1 MLSSQAD
8 LTTGCNGRL
17 LRPLVP
23 LYAAGPFLFNTSLF
37 TVQEKKNLT
46 KIFTMRER
54 KEKKVVKKHFFLFVC
69 ISFLFLRFFFSPF
82 IRFVLFQLREVS
94 SMMSNKQTHTK
105 KRINPIISASIAQ
118 SQRGFGDGMES
129 YCPYSWMN
137 TEGGRRRRR
146 RRRKKVNK
154 VHGGES
160 SNSSRRQKMA
170 AQLTV
175 RKHSPHCH
183 AGGVSACVVWMLNKQ
198 IKKKKTK
205 N

>member
-1 MLSSQAD
+1 MPSLQAD
-8 LTTGCNGRL
+8 LTTGCNDHLR
-17 LRPLVP
+17 RPLVP
-23 LYAAGPFLFNTSLF
+23 LYAAGPSVQHFSLYSSGKKSDKNIYNER
-37 TVQEKKNLT
+37 EK
-46 KIFTMRER
+46 R
-54 KEKKVVKKHFFLFVC
+54 KESCGQTFFSFCLHFFF
-69 ISFLFLRFFFSPF
+69 SFFSPF
-82 IRFVLFQLREVS
+82 ICFVLFQLREVS
-94 SMMSNKQTHTK
+94 SMMSNKQTQK
-105 KRINPIISASIAQ
+105 INPNISASIAQ
-118 SQRGFGDGMES
+118 SLRGFGDGMES

-146 RRRKKVNK
+146 RRNRKKVNK

-183 AGGVSACVVWMLNKQ
+183 AGGVSACVVWMSNKQ
-198 IKKKKTK
+198 QQKK

>member
-1 MLSSQAD
+1 MLPALFCS
-8 LTTGCNGRL
+8 TL
-17 LRPLVP
+17 L
-23 LYAAGPFLFNTSLF
+23 SLQF
-37 TVQEKKNLT
+37 RKKKIWQKYLQWEREKK
-46 KIFTMRER
+46 R
-54 KEKKVVKKHFFLFVC
+54 KLWRNIFFLFVC
-69 ISFLFLRFFFSPF
+69 ISFLFLRFFFLVLSY
-82 IRFVLFQLREVS
+82 VLFFFSLEKCPQWWPT
-94 SMMSNKQTHTK
+94 NKHTQK
-105 KRINPIISASIAQ
+105 KIINPIISASIAQ

-198 IKKKKTK
+198 IKKKTK
-205 N
+205 ELNHH